1 VKERE
6 INVYKLEVERLRR
19 WKKIEMD
26 REQLSV
32 GGGGG
37 DSFLESAGKRSYNN
51 KDLSVSRGS
60 PGGFERGMF
69 IKPEDFQIQNTP
81 TDEYLSP
88 FSIANFV
95 SERPQSR
102 SSISNYRSSHSP

>member
-32 GGGGG
+32 AGGGVGG
-37 DSFLESAGKRSYNN
+37 DSFLGESAGKRSY
-51 KDLSVSRGS
+51 KELSVSRGS

-81 TDEYLSP
+81 TD
-88 FSIANFV
+88 
-95 SERPQSR
+95 
-102 SSISNYRSSHSP
+102 